1 MKEVP
6 SFERNLLSEDIILFK
21 FWLNVTRG
29 EQKRRFRQRR
39 RDPLK
44 QWKLSPVDLASLN
57 KWDDYTNHINQMFF
71 ATDTVDAPW
80 TVVESD
86 DKMRARLNA
95 IRFVLSSLPYTDKNE
110 KKIGELDPRIVFRA
124 AAVTGTLTKKDK
136 DGKK

>member
-1 MKEVP
+1 MP

-57 KWDDYTNHINQMFF
+57 KWDDYTKHINQMFF

-86 DKMRARLNA
+86 DKMRAAFERYSLCA
-95 IRFVLSSLPYTDKNE
+95 LQPALHRQKRKEDRRTRPPHRFPCCGSNRNSH
-110 KKIGELDPRIVFRA
+110 
-124 AAVTGTLTKKDK
+124 
-136 DGKK
+136 

>member
-1 MKEVP
+1 M
-6 SFERNLLSEDIILFK
+6 
-21 FWLNVTRG
+21 TRG

-39 RDPLK
+39 KDPLK

-57 KWDDYTNHINQMFF
+57 KWDDYTKRINQMFF

-80 TVVESD
+80 IVVESD

-110 KKIGELDPRIVFRA
+110 KKIGEVDPRIVFRA

>member
-1 MKEVP
+1 M
-6 SFERNLLSEDIILFK
+6 LF
-21 FWLNVTRG
+21 R
-29 EQKRRFRQRR
+29 
-39 RDPLK
+39 
-44 QWKLSPVDLASLN
+44 S
-57 KWDDYTNHINQMFF
+57 DDYTKHINQMFF